1 MARTVKDAAYILS
14 AIAGR
19 DQYDN
24 WTLAQPFEEPPDY
37 VKACNMFGL
46 MGARIGIPRNGIEY
60 FLDSTS
66 DPVLAAFTD
75 ALDILRGAEATV
87 VDHANF
93 PVFDFPSFSRSS
105 SIVLDVDFVAGLSNY
120 FSLLETN
127 PQNIYSLKDVADF
140 SRAEPHEEF
149 PGRDTYVW
157 DRQLTRNITNT
168 SPEAWSA
175 YQANLFMGGEQGV
188 LGALDAH
195 NLDALI
201 MPTFASFH
209 LPAIAG
215 LPVITVP
222 LGSYPE
228 NTPITMNPKGNL
240 ISVAPNIP
248 FGIAFLGRK
257 WSEESLISFAY
268 AFEQRTMARTKVK
281 PYIRPSFELGRG
293 EGHNVV
299 GTIQFVWG
307 GLVRAPNFQ
316 SIFRRAFAHSTAHL
330 GKLRS
335 FTGQNVRIHRLIRSV
350 F

>member
-14 AIAGR
+14 AIAGK
-19 DQYDN
+19 DKYDN

-37 VKACNMFGL
+37 VNACQVSGL
-46 MGARIGIPRNGIEY
+46 MGARIGVPWNGIEY
-60 FLDSTS
+60 FLDSTT
-66 DPVLAAFTD
+66 DPILAAFAD
-75 ALDILRGAEATV
+75 ALRVLREAGATT

-93 PVFDFPSFSRSS
+93 PAFDFPTFSRSS
-105 SIVLDVDFVAGLSNY
+105 SIVLDTDFVAGLSDY
-120 FSLLETN
+120 FSLLDSN
-127 PQNIYSLKDVADF
+127 PQNIYNLQDVADF
-140 SRAEPHEEF
+140 SRAEPREEF
-149 PGRDTYVW
+149 PSRDTYVW

-168 SPEAWSA
+168 SPESWSA
-175 YQANLFMGGEQGV
+175 YQDNLLMGGEQGV

-222 LGSYPE
+222 LGSYPK
-228 NTPITMNPKGNL
+228 NTQIATNPKGNL

-268 AFEQRTMARTKVK
+268 AFEQRTMARTNVK
-281 PYIRPSFELGRG
+281 PYIRPSFELGNG
-293 EGHNVV
+293 EGGHPLN
-299 GTIQFVWG
+299 TIRMLWG
-307 GLVRAPNFQ
+307 GLMHASTFQATFQRAL
-316 SIFRRAFAHSTAHL
+316 AHSIATLERSGRSLA
-330 GKLRS
+330 KLVES
-335 FTGQNVRIHRLIRSV
+335 NAW
-350 F
+350 